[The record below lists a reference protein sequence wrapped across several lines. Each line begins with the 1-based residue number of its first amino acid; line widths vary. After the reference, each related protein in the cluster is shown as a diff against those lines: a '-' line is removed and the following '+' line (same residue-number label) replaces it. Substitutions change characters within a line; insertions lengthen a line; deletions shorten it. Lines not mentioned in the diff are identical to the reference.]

1 MKQMRYLSLMGMVL
15 CLSVWVVSDH
25 ASKGEVDRKSKTA
38 KRIRKVYDRLVPYAN
53 AENQTGLTFD
63 WKLTV
68 LRADEVNAMVMPA
81 AK

>member
-1 MKQMRYLSLMGMVL
+1 MRYLSLMGMVL

-25 ASKGEVDRKSKTA
+25 ASKDEVDRKSKTA

-63 WKLTV
+63 WELTV